1 MKRVL
6 TIAGSDCSGGAGIQA
21 DIKTISA
28 HGVYAM
34 SVIVSVVAENT
45 VHVLKKQDIAPE
57 IVRAQVD
64 AIYEDIGTD
73 AVKIGMLP
81 TPEVMSAV
89 AEKLRKYC
97 PKNVVVDPVMY
108 AKDGTALM
116 APQSIETFKAEI
128 LPLADVLTPN
138 IPEAEEITGT
148 HIETEDD
155 MCTAAKLIYTMG
167 CKAVLVKGGHFAGD
181 PIDILFDG
189 VYIKTHSNEEH
200 ARHRV
205 HAVFRYCLEFGAWIC
220 TR

>member
-1 MKRVL
+1 MRAMKRVL

-21 DIKTISA
+21 DIKTMSA

-89 AEKLRKYC
+89 A
-97 PKNVVVDPVMY
+97 
-108 AKDGTALM
+108 G
-116 APQSIETFKAEI
+116 KACANTVRRTS
-128 LPLADVLTPN
+128 LLSRDVCKK
-138 IPEAEEITGT
+138 
-148 HIETEDD
+148 TE
-155 MCTAAKLIYTMG
+155 
-167 CKAVLVKGGHFAGD
+167 
-181 PIDILFDG
+181 
-189 VYIKTHSNEEH
+189 
-200 ARHRV
+200 RH
-205 HAVFRYCLEFGAWIC
+205 
-220 TR
+220 

>member
-1 MKRVL
+1 MRAMKRVL

-81 TPEVMSAV
+81 TPEA
-89 AEKLRKYC
+89 
-97 PKNVVVDPVMY
+97 
-108 AKDGTALM
+108 
-116 APQSIETFKAEI
+116 QI
-128 LPLADVLTPN
+128 LS
-138 IPEAEEITGT
+138 EERR
-148 HIETEDD
+148 
-155 MCTAAKLIYTMG
+155 C
-167 CKAVLVKGGHFAGD
+167 
-181 PIDILFDG
+181 
-189 VYIKTHSNEEH
+189 
-200 ARHRV
+200 
-205 HAVFRYCLEFGAWIC
+205 
-220 TR
+220 

>member
-1 MKRVL
+1 MRAMKRVL

-81 TPEVMSAV
+81 DRKSTRLNSSHTRPSRMPSSA
-89 AEKLRKYC
+89 
-97 PKNVVVDPVMY
+97 
-108 AKDGTALM
+108 
-116 APQSIETFKAEI
+116 
-128 LPLADVLTPN
+128 
-138 IPEAEEITGT
+138 
-148 HIETEDD
+148 
-155 MCTAAKLIYTMG
+155 
-167 CKAVLVKGGHFAGD
+167 
-181 PIDILFDG
+181 
-189 VYIKTHSNEEH
+189 
-200 ARHRV
+200 
-205 HAVFRYCLEFGAWIC
+205 
-220 TR
+220 

>member
-1 MKRVL
+1 MRAMKRVL

-21 DIKTISA
+21 DIKTMSA

-57 IVRAQVD
+57 IVCAQVD

-138 IPEAEEITGT
+138 IPEA
-148 HIETEDD
+148 
-155 MCTAAKLIYTMG
+155 
-167 CKAVLVKGGHFAGD
+167 
-181 PIDILFDG
+181 
-189 VYIKTHSNEEH
+189 
-200 ARHRV
+200 
-205 HAVFRYCLEFGAWIC
+205 
-220 TR
+220 

>member
-1 MKRVL
+1 MRAMKRVL

-81 TPEVMSAV
+81 DAGGDV
-89 AEKLRKYC
+89 C
-97 PKNVVVDPVMY
+97 C
-108 AKDGTALM
+108 GG
-116 APQSIETFKAEI
+116 KATQI
-128 LPLADVLTPN
+128 LS
-138 IPEAEEITGT
+138 EERR
-148 HIETEDD
+148 
-155 MCTAAKLIYTMG
+155 C
-167 CKAVLVKGGHFAGD
+167 
-181 PIDILFDG
+181 
-189 VYIKTHSNEEH
+189 
-200 ARHRV
+200 
-205 HAVFRYCLEFGAWIC
+205 
-220 TR
+220 

>member
-1 MKRVL
+1 MVDNLDAKDYPFLKFIEEDKSKYKTATEAGFPVCSIYDTYSVGNAKEIQRLSNIYVRDFSEIGDYSFSNMKTVL
-6 TIAGSDCSGGAGIQA
+6 TIAGSDSSGGAGIQA

-128 LPLADVLTPN
+128 LPLADAVSYTHLTLP
-138 IPEAEEITGT
+138 TT
-148 HIETEDD
+148 
-155 MCTAAKLIYTMG
+155 
-167 CKAVLVKGGHFAGD
+167 
-181 PIDILFDG
+181 
-189 VYIKTHSNEEH
+189 
-200 ARHRV
+200 
-205 HAVFRYCLEFGAWIC
+205 
-220 TR
+220 